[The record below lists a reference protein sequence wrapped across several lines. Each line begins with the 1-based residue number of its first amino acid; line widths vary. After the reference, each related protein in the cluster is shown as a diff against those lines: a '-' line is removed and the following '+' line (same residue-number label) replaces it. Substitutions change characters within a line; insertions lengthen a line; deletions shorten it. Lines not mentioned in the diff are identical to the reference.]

1 MGREIKICLQA
12 GLVLCSPTMTSKK
25 RIGVLTGGGDCPGL
39 NAVIRAVT
47 KRGLYLGYE
56 VLGFKAGWKGLIEKD
71 YLPLDH
77 SDVSGLV
84 HLGGTFLGTSRT
96 NVLKDEETIQKT
108 FDSFKELELHGLVA
122 IGGEGTL
129 TVSHELAKR
138 GMRLV
143 GAPKTIDND
152 INATDYT
159 VGFNTAVEIA
169 TEAIDR
175 LRTTAESHRRIMV
188 VEVMGRHAGWIA
200 TYAGI
205 AGGADAV
212 LVPEHSMSVEDLVAS
227 VEKRLNRGKKYSI
240 IVVAEG
246 AKLKFQGSEQFI
258 AKERTDAFGRP
269 QLGGIG
275 QALSN
280 HLEDILGIECRVTV
294 LGHIQRGGS
303 PTAFDRVIGT
313 RLGSFAADM
322 LHKEEWGRMA
332 TLDGHKVVGKS
343 LQEAVGELKTVDDET
358 WDLAKSFFG

>member
-1 MGREIKICLQA
+1 MSQ
-12 GLVLCSPTMTSKK
+12 KK
-25 RIGVLTGGGDCPGL
+25 IGVLTGGGDCPGL
-39 NAVIRAVT
+39 NAVIRAVA
-47 KRGLYLGYE
+47 KRGLFRGYE

-71 YLPLDH
+71 FVELNH
-77 SDVSGLV
+77 KDVSGLV

-108 FDSFKELELHGLVA
+108 FNSFEELGLHGLVA
-122 IGGEGTL
+122 VGGEGTL

-175 LRTTAESHRRIMV
+175 LRTTAESHRRVMV

-205 AGGADAV
+205 AGGADAI
-212 LVPEHSMSVEDLVAS
+212 LVPEHSMTVESLIES
-227 VEKRLNRGKKYSI
+227 LERRLDRGKEYSI
-240 IVVAEG
+240 VVVAEG
-246 AKLKFQGSEQFI
+246 AKLKYQGSEHFI

-280 HLEDILGIECRVTV
+280 LLEDTLGIECRVTV
-294 LGHIQRGGS
+294 LGHTQRGGS

-313 RLGSFAADM
+313 RLGSFAVDM
-322 LHKEEWGRMA
+322 LHEEKWGQMA
-332 TLDGHKVVGKS
+332 SIQGNKAVAKNLA
-343 LQEAVGELKTVDDET
+343 EAVGELKTVDDEL
-358 WDLAKSFFG
+358 WDLACSFFS